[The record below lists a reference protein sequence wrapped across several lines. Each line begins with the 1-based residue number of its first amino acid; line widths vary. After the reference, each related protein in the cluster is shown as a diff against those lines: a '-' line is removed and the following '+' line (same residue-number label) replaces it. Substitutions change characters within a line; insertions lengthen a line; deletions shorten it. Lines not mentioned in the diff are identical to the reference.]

1 MEVAPNNFAWEQLLQ
16 LQASDTAPE
25 QVHDRAADA
34 LARKW
39 SSGINRGD
47 SAALAALYQAW
58 FDRLVTTVQVRTR
71 RDESF
76 ALDVVQD
83 VMLKVADSL
92 PPMQSSA
99 ELERWMVR
107 VCITTAIDHLRSSQ
121 RRAARESRSQSR
133 SGIEMEIN
141 QVQLQELER
150 ALAQLG
156 DCQRELLVARFFR
169 GSTLRQVGAEIGTT
183 PDAAHGRIRRALH
196 SLREIITGTKQ

>member
-1 MEVAPNNFAWEQLLQ
+1 METVPDNFAWEQLLQ
-16 LQASDTAPE
+16 LQASDTA
-25 QVHDRAADA
+25 QVHDRTADE
-34 LARKW
+34 LARNW

-58 FDRLVTTVQVRTR
+58 FDRLVTTVQVRTK

-76 ALDVVQD
+76 SLDVVQD
-83 VMLKVADSL
+83 VMLKVANSL
-92 PPMQSSA
+92 PPLQSSA

-121 RRAARESRSQSR
+121 RRAAREIRSQDR
-133 SGIEMEIN
+133 SLNEMEIT
-141 QVQLQELER
+141 QAQLQELEN

-156 DCQRELLVARFFR
+156 ECQRELLVSRFFR
-169 GSTLRQVGAEIGTT
+169 GSTLKQVGAEIGTT

-196 SLREIITGTKQ
+196 SLREIITGTKL